1 MSNEKAL
8 ESIAKFITD
17 FTKYPMKLYHPIA
30 LFSGFM
36 MGDFK
41 FSQYRKLKKKKFKFE
56 CSDGSKLWAEI
67 LYADKKKKNPDGRKR
82 IVLMSHGFGNSAP
95 YMLRYAGIYLEK
107 GYDIMIFDHRGN
119 GTSSKY
125 PHSMGYFESKDLVEI
140 AKYLR
145 KKYGKSAVV
154 GLHGESMGSASLYM
168 SLPDIQEYTDFM
180 VCDCGYSNMP
190 ELAAWIAKALFFLPT
205 KTILEYVEKH
215 SEVNGIHYS
224 DVNSLDKVKNTSP
237 DYPIYFIHGGG
248 DFFVPTHMTKDLY
261 EQKSGKKKITIYG
274 KAFHACSQFMHKED
288 YRQNIYDFLSE
299 NGIEK

>member
-17 FTKYPMKLYHPIA
+17 FTKHPMKLYHPIA

-67 LYADKKKKNPDGRKR
+67 LYADKKNPDGRKR